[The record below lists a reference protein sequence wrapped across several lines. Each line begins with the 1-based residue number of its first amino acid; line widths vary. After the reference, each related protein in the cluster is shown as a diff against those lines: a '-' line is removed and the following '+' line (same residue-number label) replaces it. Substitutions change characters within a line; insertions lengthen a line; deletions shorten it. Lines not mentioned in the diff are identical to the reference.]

1 MSWLLFI
8 PHLFHIKIL
17 RSQKIVLDNSLK
29 SMYNF
34 SMKIRNLTAKYN
46 SHKGGRHTSAKDY
59 NRQQLKQETKQMSD
73 ESKEP
78 KFTVSQSWK
87 ELSEWEKAND
97 VLIYGYLDAQ
107 EILEHF
113 EGEEGWQYYDK
124 NAILEAMRY
133 AWDKSEID
141 WTYQDYLE
149 TIGDF
154 LANMKDYPAGYGC

>member
-1 MSWLLFI
+1 
-8 PHLFHIKIL
+8 
-17 RSQKIVLDNSLK
+17 
-29 SMYNF
+29 
-34 SMKIRNLTAKYN
+34 
-46 SHKGGRHTSAKDY
+46 
-59 NRQQLKQETKQMSD
+59 MSD

-113 EGEEGWQYYDK
+113 EGHEGWQYNDK

-133 AWDKSEID
+133 AWDKSEIE
-141 WTYQDYLE
+141 WTTDYLNHYRLFSRYE
-149 TIGDF
+149 GVPSRVWLLVWI
-154 LANMKDYPAGYGC
+154 